1 MVPIVVELGVEGK
14 QKKALRIRTN
24 PSLCLPVTYP
34 VPESISTSMLWQ
46 IAQVFGFIL
55 VLVMDRFRDPSGT
68 PPNNMDRGLIFQAV
82 TSGVCVVLSILYSGR
97 MLRTEAYQQSPF
109 PLEVTEV
116 KDESAKNDL
125 SKTWRPAHL
134 RENSSTETISVVMV
148 GGDPKE

>member
-1 MVPIVVELGVEGK
+1 
-14 QKKALRIRTN
+14 
-24 PSLCLPVTYP
+24 
-34 VPESISTSMLWQ
+34 MLWQ

-55 VLVMDRFRDPSGT
+55 VLVMDRFRDPAGA

-82 TSGVCVVLSILYSGR
+82 TSGVCVVLSVLYSGR

-109 PLEVTEV
+109 PFEV
-116 KDESAKNDL
+116 KDESTKSDPP
-125 SKTWRPAHL
+125 KTWRPAHL